1 MMTMKKGKSFCLLLG
16 LVVAAGCRNEG
27 EREANDALPV
37 SVSVPEVR
45 NITLTHTY
53 PGYLSAD
60 ATLQLVA
67 RVNGVLLKN
76 NYNPG
81 TRVKKGDVL
90 FLIEPDTYRDAVTQA
105 EAKLQTAEAQL
116 SYNRE
121 NLERMQEAI
130 KNDAVSRIALLQ
142 AVENVKQSEAD
153 VRSCRAALN
162 QARLSLS
169 YCYVTAPCNGVMS
182 VAAYSAGAYIN
193 GAASPVTLGTLY
205 KDDTMYC
212 YFSIPASDL
221 PKEGLRDT
229 FSTVMV
235 HTEDGSVLPRQAHID
250 YRSPNV
256 SMSTGTR
263 TVRADLPNPDGK
275 LKAGAFVTV
284 SLPYARENE
293 ALLVRDASIGTD
305 QQGKYLYVVNDSNR
319 VEYRSIQVGPLVD
332 DTLRLVTHG
341 MQPRERYVTQA
352 LLKVRDGMTITPVST
367 P

>member
-1 MMTMKKGKSFCLLLG
+1 MKNGKTLFLLPALLL
-16 LVVAAGCRNEG
+16 ATACRNDSEPAHTG
-27 EREANDALPV
+27 ALPV
-37 SVSVPEVR
+37 SVALPEVR
-45 NITLTHTY
+45 DVTLTHTY

-76 NYNPG
+76 NYDPG
-81 TRVKKGDVL
+81 ARVRKGDVL

-105 EAKLQTAEAQL
+105 EAKLQTAEAEL
-116 SYNRE
+116 TYNRE

-142 AVENVKQSEAD
+142 AVESVKQSEAD

-212 YFSIPASDL
+212 YFSVPAGDL
-221 PKEGLRDT
+221 PGVGVRDS
-229 FSTVMV
+229 FSTVQV
-235 HTEDGSVLPRQAHID
+235 HLDNGTVLPRQAHID

-263 TVRADLPNPDGK
+263 TVRADLPNPDGL

-284 SLPYARENE
+284 TLPYAGETD

-319 VEYRSIQVGPLVD
+319 VEYRSIRVGQLID
-332 DTLRLVTHG
+332 DSLRLVTHG
-341 MQPRERYVTQA
+341 LQPRERYVTRA
-352 LLKVRDGMTITPVST
+352 LLKVHDGMIVNPVST